1 MLARTFVFL
10 VALCAVL
17 ALPAHAQ
24 SGLRLPQR
32 GEGLDPSFA
41 RGWLAPEYD
50 HFGFATFR
58 WRDNTRFGVAPRMNW
73 SYAISE
79 RGSLGMSL
87 GNSRDLEQQRQ
98 FSLFGSYW
106 LSPDWALSAETT
118 TGRDAG
124 GEFRLQDIRIGV
136 QRRF

>member
-1 MLARTFVFL
+1 MLARMFVFL
-10 VALCAVL
+10 AAAVL

-24 SGLRLPQR
+24 SGLRVPQR

-58 WRDNTRFGVAPRMNW
+58 WRDDARFGSAPRMNW

-87 GNSRDLEQQRQ
+87 GNSQDLEEQRQ

-106 LSPDWALSAETT
+106 FSPDWALSAETT

-124 GEFRLQDIRIGV
+124 GVFRLQDIRIGV